1 MKEEEYYGLFR
12 EIKKIMET
20 NYEKASYSFS
30 ENSIELKLSSNSMNC
45 EMFLAFAKLLDK
57 YNSVKLINVD
67 LYVEVSNNE
76 NLNLSFY
83 ISED

>member
-45 EMFLAFAKLLDK
+45 EMFLAFAMLLDL
-57 YNSVKLINVD
+57 YYSVKLINVD
-67 LYVEVSNNE
+67 LYVEASNSQ
-76 NLNLSFY
+76 LKLTFY